1 MISGED
7 FENFLVDIHLA
18 NEFEILANSVGYS
31 HIEWIVIK
39 RYPYDY
45 LLSIYS
51 EKSGYR
57 VVLDIGLI
65 ANTVLEYGFFTVSTE
80 NYNYKFVFDIDKF
93 SKLFKK
99 NVSSKLT
106 VINFDDFVEGFPGKS
121 IFSNLV
127 SEQSLKKISEN
138 SLNIVIQRKRPPK
151 EKVEFRYV
159 AHFLGMTPNKE
170 FYEGN
175 KKLVDALIAN
185 RLNRNEALLK
195 DIELKFKERFS

>member
-93 SKLFKK
+93 FILFKK

-106 VINFDDFVEGFPGKS
+106 VINFDDFVEKALTLESVALDVGSSLTGKDDLRNS
-121 IFSNLV
+121 MM
-127 SEQSLKKISEN
+127 SLGATCKACH
-138 SLNIVIQRKRPPK
+138 SL
-151 EKVEFRYV
+151 Y
-159 AHFLGMTPNKE
+159 
-170 FYEGN
+170 
-175 KKLVDALIAN
+175 
-185 RLNRNEALLK
+185 RN
-195 DIELKFKERFS
+195 